1 MKERQI
7 AAAAAVCRFVL
18 SIPINNKSSRSRLL
32 QRDRVIYL
40 EDEKR
45 ICQTWYCLNVKN

>member
-32 QRDRVIYL
+32 QRDGVIYL
-40 EDEKR
+40 EDEKEFAKHG
-45 ICQTWYCLNVKN
+45 IA